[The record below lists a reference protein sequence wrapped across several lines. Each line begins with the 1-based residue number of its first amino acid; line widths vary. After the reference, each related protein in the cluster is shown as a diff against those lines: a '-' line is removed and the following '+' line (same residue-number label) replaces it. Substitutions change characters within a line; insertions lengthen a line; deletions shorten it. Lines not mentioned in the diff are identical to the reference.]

1 MNVGVLGTGMVG
13 ERIASKLVSLGHTV
27 TIGSRTADNAA
38 ATTWAR
44 GAGSR
49 ARAGTFADAA
59 AFGAVLFNCTR
70 GSASLSA
77 LRAAGS
83 QNLNGKV
90 LVDVAN
96 VLPPDEGGP
105 RSLGEQ
111 IQDAFPAAKVVKTL
125 NTVNCD
131 VMVNPASVAGQH
143 SVFVSGNDAAAKRQ
157 TLALLESFGWVDIID
172 LGDITTARAT
182 EAYLPL
188 WVALWRKL
196 GTAAF
201 NVAVVR

>member
-1 MNVGVLGTGMVG
+1 MNAGVLGTGMVG
-13 ERIASKLVSLGHTV
+13 AAIASKLVSLGHSV
-27 TIGSRTADNAA
+27 AVGSRTADNAA
-38 ATTWAR
+38 ATKWAR

-59 AFGAVLFNCTR
+59 AFGEVLFNCTR
-70 GSASLSA
+70 GAASLSA
-77 LRAAGS
+77 LRAAGA

-90 LVDVAN
+90 LIDVAN
-96 VLPPDEGGP
+96 VLPPDQVGP

-111 IQDAFPAAKVVKTL
+111 IQDAFPAAKVVKAL
-125 NTVNCD
+125 NTINCD
-131 VMVNPASVAGQH
+131 VMVNPASVTGRH
-143 SVFVSGNDAAAKRQ
+143 TVFVSGNDATAKQQ
-157 TLALLESFGWVDIID
+157 TVALLESFGWVDVID

>member
-13 ERIASKLVSLGHTV
+13 ERIASKLVSLGHAV
-27 TIGSRTADNAA
+27 TMGSRTADNAA
-38 ATTWAR
+38 AAQWAR
-44 GAGSR
+44 GAGSG

-59 AFGAVLFNCTR
+59 AFGEMLFNCTR
-70 GSASLSA
+70 GAASLSA
-77 LRAAGS
+77 FRAADS
-83 QNLNGKV
+83 QDVNGKV

-96 VLPPDEGGP
+96 VLPPNEVGP

-111 IQDAFPAAKVVKTL
+111 IQDAFPGAKVVKAL

-131 VMVNPASVAGQH
+131 VMVNPGSVAGRH

-157 TLALLESFGWVDIID
+157 TVALLESFGWIDVID

-182 EAYLPL
+182 EAYLPF
-188 WVALWRKL
+188 WIALWRKL

-201 NVAVVR
+201 NVSVVR

>member
-13 ERIASKLVSLGHTV
+13 EAIASRLVSLGHSVTV
-27 TIGSRTADNAA
+27 GSRTADNAA
-38 ATTWAR
+38 ATKWAR

-49 ARAGTFADAA
+49 GRAGTFADAA
-59 AFGAVLFNCTR
+59 AFGEVLFNCTR
-70 GSASLSA
+70 GAASLSA
-77 LRAAGS
+77 LRAADA

-90 LVDVAN
+90 LIDVAN
-96 VLPPDEGGP
+96 VLPPDDVGS

-111 IQDAFPAAKVVKTL
+111 IQDAFPAAKVVKAL
-125 NTVNCD
+125 NTINCD
-131 VMVNPASVAGQH
+131 LMVNPSRVAGRH
-143 SVFVSGNDAAAKRQ
+143 SVFVSGNDAAAKQ
-157 TLALLESFGWVDIID
+157 QATALLESFGWMDIID

-188 WVALWRKL
+188 WIALWKKL

-201 NVAVVR
+201 NVSVVR